1 MLIIVIYVVATI
13 PTRIRRIRSSTSSTP
28 SCPSSL
34 QPLIESIEPYDGLNL
49 VDGRPY
55 EESMR
60 VTYEDPGQRD
70 EKRRLMSLFETQTP
84 EGAEGEVGKEG
95 RGRKGSA
102 SATVVRRS
110 TRMAGF

>member
-1 MLIIVIYVVATI
+1 LS
-13 PTRIRRIRSSTSSTP
+13 PF
-28 SCPSSL
+28 
-34 QPLIESIEPYDGLNL
+34 EPYDELNL

-70 EKRRLMSLFETQTP
+70 EKRRLMSLFEIQTP
-84 EGAEGEVGKEG
+84 EGAEGGEVGKEG